1 MRATTLLPL
10 FVLMAAPLAAQEPA
24 APDIGRFVAAAW
36 CTVES
41 QDEESPGYCD
51 MGVGVALWRHKRL
64 AWVAAVGAESVGTGI
79 AWVALSPGSEGGPVV
94 AVAAGIASQY
104 SEDGIGR
111 RPALTFG
118 MTLSFS
124 RGTP

>member
-1 MRATTLLPL
+1 MRAATLLL
-10 FVLMAAPLAAQEPA
+10 ILLLLAAPLAAQGPA
-24 APDIGRFVAAAW
+24 VPDIGRFVAAAW

-41 QDEESPGYCD
+41 DSEESPGYCD
-51 MGVGVALWRHKRL
+51 MGVGVALLRHKRL

-79 AWVALSPGSEGGPVV
+79 AWVALSPGDEGGPVV

-124 RGTP
+124 RGKP